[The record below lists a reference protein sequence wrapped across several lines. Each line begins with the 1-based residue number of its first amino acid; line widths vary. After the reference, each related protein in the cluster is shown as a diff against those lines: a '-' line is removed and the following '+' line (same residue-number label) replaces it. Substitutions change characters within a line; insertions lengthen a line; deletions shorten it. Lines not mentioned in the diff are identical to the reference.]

1 MSNNP
6 HFMNMT
12 ADTLG
17 KSLLQGL
24 IQEIRI
30 MPDCWQKLPEAK
42 QQDIIDR
49 LERQVRNAATIAVH
63 TIAGGDR
70 DTVYGKLESMTAKD
84 KMKAVFVVN
93 PSSPHKEDLLFAVN
107 KDCLLIIGGA
117 NEFTEG
123 MDQVKPDPDQ
133 NPLDLNGG
141 DHDMEDAGAWG
152 GMQPADDSD
161 VVDAEFQELP
171 QLTVERFA
179 GHTLGEI
186 AIGVATK
193 KDVFDAAWLQSRFA
207 LTTEEAERVV
217 LQLLDQGVIVLEQE
231 NEESREL
238 NTYRVVK
245 KPGISPS
252 TWSEPCASRNSKSP
266 TSKGCVMRPLMF
278 LRRCS
283 WWPATTAPA
292 RVRCSTPSATPSPVS
307 PAALRRSSISAN

>member
-1 MSNNP
+1 MSQNNAAFL
-6 HFMNMT
+6 HMT

-30 MPDCWQKLPEAK
+30 LPDVWQKLSEAK
-42 QQDIIDR
+42 QTDVIER
-49 LERQVRNAATIAVH
+49 LEQQVRNAATIAVH
-63 TIAGGDR
+63 TIAGAER
-70 DTVYGKLESMTAKD
+70 ETVYGKLESIAAKD
-84 KMKAVFVVN
+84 KMKAVIVVN
-93 PSSPHKEDLLFAVN
+93 HSSPNKHDLLDAVN
-107 KDCLLIIGGA
+107 EDCLLIIGGA
-117 NEFTEG
+117 AEFLDG
-123 MDQVKPDPDQ
+123 MKNVKADPDQ

-141 DHDMEDAGAWG
+141 DHEMEVDGAWG
-152 GMQPADDSD
+152 GEQQPDDD

-193 KDVFDAAWLQSRFA
+193 RDVFDAAWLQSRFA

-238 NTYRVVK
+238 NTYRVIK
-245 KPGISPS
+245 KPGDI
-252 TWSEPCASRNSKSP
+252 
-266 TSKGCVMRPLMF
+266 
-278 LRRCS
+278 
-283 WWPATTAPA
+283 
-292 RVRCSTPSATPSPVS
+292 
-307 PAALRRSSISAN
+307 ALDLE

>member
-1 MSNNP
+1 MSQNNAAFL
-6 HFMNMT
+6 HMT

-30 MPDCWQKLPEAK
+30 LPDVWQKLSEAK
-42 QQDIIDR
+42 QTDVIER
-49 LERQVRNAATIAVH
+49 LEQQVRNAATIAVH
-63 TIAGGDR
+63 TIAGAER
-70 DTVYGKLESMTAKD
+70 ETVYGKLESIAAKD
-84 KMKAVFVVN
+84 KMKAVIVVN
-93 PSSPHKEDLLFAVN
+93 HSSPNKHDLLDAVN
-107 KDCLLIIGGA
+107 EDCLLIIGGA
-117 NEFTEG
+117 AEFLDG
-123 MDQVKPDPDQ
+123 MKDVKADPDQ

-141 DHDMEDAGAWG
+141 DGDMEEDGARG
-152 GMQPADDSD
+152 GEQQPDDD

-207 LTTEEAERVV
+207 LTTEEAERVI

-245 KPGISPS
+245 KPGDI
-252 TWSEPCASRNSKSP
+252 
-266 TSKGCVMRPLMF
+266 
-278 LRRCS
+278 
-283 WWPATTAPA
+283 
-292 RVRCSTPSATPSPVS
+292 
-307 PAALRRSSISAN
+307 ALDLE

>member
-1 MSNNP
+1 MSQNNAAFL
-6 HFMNMT
+6 HMT

-30 MPDCWQKLPEAK
+30 LPDVWQKLSEAK
-42 QQDIIDR
+42 QTDVIER
-49 LERQVRNAATIAVH
+49 LEQQVRNAATIAVH
-63 TIAGGDR
+63 TIAGAER
-70 DTVYGKLESMTAKD
+70 ETVYGKLESIAAKD
-84 KMKAVFVVN
+84 KMKAVIVVN
-93 PSSPHKEDLLFAVN
+93 HSSPNKHDLLDAVN
-107 KDCLLIIGGA
+107 EDCLLIIGGA
-117 NEFTEG
+117 AEFLDG
-123 MDQVKPDPDQ
+123 MKDVKADPDQ

-141 DHDMEDAGAWG
+141 DHEMEVDGAWG
-152 GMQPADDSD
+152 GEQQPDDD

-207 LTTEEAERVV
+207 LTTEEAERVI
-217 LQLLDQGVIVLEQE
+217 LQLLDQGIIVLEQE

-245 KPGISPS
+245 KPGISPLDL
-252 TWSEPCASRNSKSP
+252 E
-266 TSKGCVMRPLMF
+266 
-278 LRRCS
+278 
-283 WWPATTAPA
+283 
-292 RVRCSTPSATPSPVS
+292 
-307 PAALRRSSISAN
+307 

>member
-1 MSNNP
+1 MSQNNAAFL
-6 HFMNMT
+6 HMT

-30 MPDCWQKLPEAK
+30 LPDVWQKLSEAK
-42 QQDIIDR
+42 QTDVIER
-49 LERQVRNAATIAVH
+49 LEQQMRNAATIAVH
-63 TIAGGDR
+63 TIAGSDR
-70 DTVYGKLESMTAKD
+70 DTVYGKLESFTAKD
-84 KMKAVFVVN
+84 KVKAVFTVS
-93 PSSPHKEDLLFAVN
+93 PSSPNQEQLFGAAHQ
-107 KDCLLIIGGA
+107 DCLLIIGGA
-117 NEFTEG
+117 AEFLDG
-123 MDQVKPDPDQ
+123 MKDVKADPDQ

-141 DHDMEDAGAWG
+141 DHDMEDPGAWG

-238 NTYRVVK
+238 NTYRVIK
-245 KPGISPS
+245 KPGDI
-252 TWSEPCASRNSKSP
+252 
-266 TSKGCVMRPLMF
+266 
-278 LRRCS
+278 
-283 WWPATTAPA
+283 
-292 RVRCSTPSATPSPVS
+292 
-307 PAALRRSSISAN
+307 ALDLE

>member
-1 MSNNP
+1 MSQNNAAFL
-6 HFMNMT
+6 HMT

-117 NEFTEG
+117 AEFLDG
-123 MDQVKPDPDQ
+123 MKDVKADPDQ

-141 DHDMEDAGAWG
+141 DHDMEDPGAWG

-238 NTYRVVK
+238 NTYRVIK
-245 KPGISPS
+245 KPGDI
-252 TWSEPCASRNSKSP
+252 
-266 TSKGCVMRPLMF
+266 
-278 LRRCS
+278 
-283 WWPATTAPA
+283 
-292 RVRCSTPSATPSPVS
+292 
-307 PAALRRSSISAN
+307 ALDLE

>member
-1 MSNNP
+1 MSNNS

-30 MPDCWQKLPEAK
+30 LPDVWQKLSEAK
-42 QQDIIDR
+42 QTDVIER
-49 LERQVRNAATIAVH
+49 LEQQVRNAATIAVH
-63 TIAGGDR
+63 TIAGAER
-70 DTVYGKLESMTAKD
+70 ETVYGKLESIAAKD
-84 KMKAVFVVN
+84 KMKAVIVVN
-93 PSSPHKEDLLFAVN
+93 HSSPNKHDLLDAVN
-107 KDCLLIIGGA
+107 EDCLLIIGGA
-117 NEFTEG
+117 AEFLDG
-123 MDQVKPDPDQ
+123 MKDVKADPDQ

-141 DHDMEDAGAWG
+141 DHEMEVDGAWG
-152 GMQPADDSD
+152 GEQQPDDD

-245 KPGISPS
+245 KPGDI
-252 TWSEPCASRNSKSP
+252 
-266 TSKGCVMRPLMF
+266 
-278 LRRCS
+278 
-283 WWPATTAPA
+283 
-292 RVRCSTPSATPSPVS
+292 
-307 PAALRRSSISAN
+307 ALDLE

>member
-1 MSNNP
+1 MSQNNAAFL
-6 HFMNMT
+6 HMT

-30 MPDCWQKLPEAK
+30 LPDVWQKLSEAK
-42 QQDIIDR
+42 QTDVIER
-49 LERQVRNAATIAVH
+49 LEQQVRNAATIAVH
-63 TIAGGDR
+63 TIAGAER
-70 DTVYGKLESMTAKD
+70 ETVYGKLESIAAKD
-84 KMKAVFVVN
+84 KMKAVIVVN
-93 PSSPHKEDLLFAVN
+93 HSSPNKHDLLDAVN
-107 KDCLLIIGGA
+107 EDCLLIIGGA
-117 NEFTEG
+117 AEFLDG
-123 MDQVKPDPDQ
+123 MKDVKADPDQ

-141 DHDMEDAGAWG
+141 DGDMEEDGAWG
-152 GMQPADDSD
+152 VEQQPDDD

-245 KPGISPS
+245 KPGD
-252 TWSEPCASRNSKSP
+252 
-266 TSKGCVMRPLMF
+266 V
-278 LRRCS
+278 
-283 WWPATTAPA
+283 
-292 RVRCSTPSATPSPVS
+292 
-307 PAALRRSSISAN
+307 ALDLE

>member
-1 MSNNP
+1 MSNNS

-30 MPDCWQKLPEAK
+30 LPDVWQKLSEAK
-42 QQDIIDR
+42 QTDVIER
-49 LERQVRNAATIAVH
+49 LEQQVRNAATIAVH
-63 TIAGGDR
+63 TIAGAER
-70 DTVYGKLESMTAKD
+70 ETVYGKLESIAAKD
-84 KMKAVFVVN
+84 KMKAVIVVN
-93 PSSPHKEDLLFAVN
+93 HSSPNKHDLLDAVN
-107 KDCLLIIGGA
+107 EDCLLIIGGA
-117 NEFTEG
+117 AEFLDG
-123 MDQVKPDPDQ
+123 MKDVKADPDQ

-141 DHDMEDAGAWG
+141 DHEMEVDGAWG
-152 GMQPADDSD
+152 GEQQPDDD

-238 NTYRVVK
+238 NTYRVIK
-245 KPGISPS
+245 KPGDI
-252 TWSEPCASRNSKSP
+252 
-266 TSKGCVMRPLMF
+266 
-278 LRRCS
+278 
-283 WWPATTAPA
+283 
-292 RVRCSTPSATPSPVS
+292 
-307 PAALRRSSISAN
+307 ALDLE

>member
-1 MSNNP
+1 MSQNNAAFL
-6 HFMNMT
+6 HMT

-30 MPDCWQKLPEAK
+30 LPDVWQKLSEAK
-42 QQDIIDR
+42 QTDVIER
-49 LERQVRNAATIAVH
+49 LEQQVRNAATIAVH
-63 TIAGGDR
+63 TIAGAER
-70 DTVYGKLESMTAKD
+70 ETVYGKLESIAAKD
-84 KMKAVFVVN
+84 KMKAVIVVN
-93 PSSPHKEDLLFAVN
+93 HSSPNKHDLLDAVN
-107 KDCLLIIGGA
+107 EDCLLIIGGA
-117 NEFTEG
+117 AEFLDG
-123 MDQVKPDPDQ
+123 MKDVKADPDQ

-141 DHDMEDAGAWG
+141 DHEMEVDGAWG
-152 GMQPADDSD
+152 GEQQPDDD

-207 LTTEEAERVV
+207 LTTGEAERVV

-245 KPGISPS
+245 KPGDI
-252 TWSEPCASRNSKSP
+252 
-266 TSKGCVMRPLMF
+266 
-278 LRRCS
+278 
-283 WWPATTAPA
+283 
-292 RVRCSTPSATPSPVS
+292 
-307 PAALRRSSISAN
+307 ALDLE

>member
-1 MSNNP
+1 MSQNNAAFL
-6 HFMNMT
+6 HMT

-30 MPDCWQKLPEAK
+30 LPDVWQKLSEAK
-42 QQDIIDR
+42 QTDVIER
-49 LERQVRNAATIAVH
+49 LEQQVRNAATIAVH
-63 TIAGGDR
+63 TIAGAER
-70 DTVYGKLESMTAKD
+70 ETVYGKLESIAAKD
-84 KMKAVFVVN
+84 KMKAVIVVN
-93 PSSPHKEDLLFAVN
+93 HSSPNKHDLLDAVN
-107 KDCLLIIGGA
+107 EDCLLIIGG
-117 NEFTEG
+117 
-123 MDQVKPDPDQ
+123 MKDVKADPDQ

-141 DHDMEDAGAWG
+141 DHDMEDPGAWG

-207 LTTEEAERVV
+207 LTTEEAERVI

-245 KPGISPS
+245 KPGDI
-252 TWSEPCASRNSKSP
+252 
-266 TSKGCVMRPLMF
+266 
-278 LRRCS
+278 
-283 WWPATTAPA
+283 
-292 RVRCSTPSATPSPVS
+292 
-307 PAALRRSSISAN
+307 ALDLE

>member
-1 MSNNP
+1 MSQNNAAFL
-6 HFMNMT
+6 HMT

-30 MPDCWQKLPEAK
+30 LPDVWQKLSEAK
-42 QQDIIDR
+42 QADVIER
-49 LERQVRNAATIAVH
+49 LEQQVRNAATIAVH
-63 TIAGGDR
+63 TIAGAER
-70 DTVYGKLESMTAKD
+70 ETVYGKLESIAAKD
-84 KMKAVFVVN
+84 KMKAVIVVN
-93 PSSPHKEDLLFAVN
+93 HSSPNKHDLLDAVN
-107 KDCLLIIGGA
+107 EDCLLIIGGA
-117 NEFTEG
+117 AEFLDG
-123 MDQVKPDPDQ
+123 MKDVKADPDQ

-141 DHDMEDAGAWG
+141 DHEMEVDGAWG
-152 GMQPADDSD
+152 GEQQPDDD

-245 KPGISPS
+245 KPGDI
-252 TWSEPCASRNSKSP
+252 
-266 TSKGCVMRPLMF
+266 
-278 LRRCS
+278 
-283 WWPATTAPA
+283 
-292 RVRCSTPSATPSPVS
+292 
-307 PAALRRSSISAN
+307 ALDLE

>member
-70 DTVYGKLESMTAKD
+70 DTVYGKLESFTAKD
-84 KMKAVFVVN
+84 KVKAVFTVS
-93 PSSPHKEDLLFAVN
+93 PSSPNQEQLFGAVHQ
-107 KDCLLIIGGA
+107 DCLLVIGGA
-117 NEFTEG
+117 AEFLDG
-123 MDQVKPDPDQ
+123 MKDVKADPDQ

-141 DHDMEDAGAWG
+141 DGDMEEDGAWG
-152 GMQPADDSD
+152 ADTDPLYQAAVEFVRETRRASISAIQRKLKIGYNRAARIIERMEKEGVVTAADSNGGREVLD
-161 VVDAEFQELP
+161 AAVVEAEFEEIKAIG
-171 QLTVERFA
+171 VERFA

-245 KPGISPS
+245 KPGDI
-252 TWSEPCASRNSKSP
+252 
-266 TSKGCVMRPLMF
+266 
-278 LRRCS
+278 
-283 WWPATTAPA
+283 
-292 RVRCSTPSATPSPVS
+292 
-307 PAALRRSSISAN
+307 ALDLE

>member
-1 MSNNP
+1 MSQNNAAFL
-6 HFMNMT
+6 HMT
-12 ADTLG
+12 AETLG

-30 MPDCWQKLPEAK
+30 LPDVWQKLSEAK
-42 QQDIIDR
+42 QTDVIER
-49 LERQVRNAATIAVH
+49 LEQQVRNAATIAVH
-63 TIAGGDR
+63 TIAGAER
-70 DTVYGKLESMTAKD
+70 ETVYGKLESIAAKD
-84 KMKAVFVVN
+84 KMKAVIVVN
-93 PSSPHKEDLLFAVN
+93 HSSPNKHDLLDAVN
-107 KDCLLIIGGA
+107 EDCLLIIGGA
-117 NEFTEG
+117 AEFLDG
-123 MDQVKPDPDQ
+123 MKDVKADPDQ

-141 DHDMEDAGAWG
+141 DGDMEEDGAWG
-152 GMQPADDSD
+152 VEQQPDDD

-245 KPGISPS
+245 KPGDI
-252 TWSEPCASRNSKSP
+252 
-266 TSKGCVMRPLMF
+266 
-278 LRRCS
+278 
-283 WWPATTAPA
+283 
-292 RVRCSTPSATPSPVS
+292 
-307 PAALRRSSISAN
+307 ALDLE

>member
-1 MSNNP
+1 MSQNNAAFL
-6 HFMNMT
+6 HMT

-30 MPDCWQKLPEAK
+30 LPDVWQKLSEAK
-42 QQDIIDR
+42 QTDVIER
-49 LERQVRNAATIAVH
+49 LEQQVRNAATIAVH
-63 TIAGGDR
+63 TIAGSDR
-70 DTVYGKLESMTAKD
+70 DTVYGKLESFTAKD
-84 KMKAVFVVN
+84 KVKAVFTVS
-93 PSSPHKEDLLFAVN
+93 PSSPNQDQLFGAVHQ
-107 KDCLLIIGGA
+107 DCLLIIGGA
-117 NEFTEG
+117 AEFLDG
-123 MDQVKPDPDQ
+123 MKDVKADPDQ

-141 DHDMEDAGAWG
+141 DHDMEDPGAWG

-238 NTYRVVK
+238 NTYRVIK
-245 KPGISPS
+245 KPGDI
-252 TWSEPCASRNSKSP
+252 
-266 TSKGCVMRPLMF
+266 
-278 LRRCS
+278 
-283 WWPATTAPA
+283 
-292 RVRCSTPSATPSPVS
+292 
-307 PAALRRSSISAN
+307 ALDLE

>member
-123 MDQVKPDPDQ
+123 T
-133 NPLDLNGG
+133 
-141 DHDMEDAGAWG
+141 A
-152 GMQPADDSD
+152 
-161 VVDAEFQELP
+161 
-171 QLTVERFA
+171 
-179 GHTLGEI
+179 
-186 AIGVATK
+186 ATH
-193 KDVFDAAWLQSRFA
+193 
-207 LTTEEAERVV
+207 
-217 LQLLDQGVIVLEQE
+217 
-231 NEESREL
+231 
-238 NTYRVVK
+238 
-245 KPGISPS
+245 
-252 TWSEPCASRNSKSP
+252 
-266 TSKGCVMRPLMF
+266 
-278 LRRCS
+278 RR
-283 WWPATTAPA
+283 
-292 RVRCSTPSATPSPVS
+292 
-307 PAALRRSSISAN
+307 ALRRPHPGRDRHRRRHQEGRVRRGLAAIALRSHHRGSRARRSPTAGPGRHRARAGERGIPRVEHLPRRQEAGGYRPRPGVSHAHHETRNHQLPRAASCGP

>member
-1 MSNNP
+1 MSQNNAAFL
-6 HFMNMT
+6 HMT

-30 MPDCWQKLPEAK
+30 LPDVWQKLSEAK
-42 QQDIIDR
+42 QTDVIER
-49 LERQVRNAATIAVH
+49 LEQQVRNAATIAVH
-63 TIAGGDR
+63 TIAGAER
-70 DTVYGKLESMTAKD
+70 ETVYGKLESIAAKD
-84 KMKAVFVVN
+84 KMKAVIVVN
-93 PSSPHKEDLLFAVN
+93 HSSPNKHDLLDAVN
-107 KDCLLIIGGA
+107 EDCLLIIGGA
-117 NEFTEG
+117 AEFLDG
-123 MDQVKPDPDQ
+123 MKDVKADPDQ

-141 DHDMEDAGAWG
+141 DGDMEEDGAWG
-152 GMQPADDSD
+152 VEQQPDDD

-245 KPGISPS
+245 KPGDI
-252 TWSEPCASRNSKSP
+252 
-266 TSKGCVMRPLMF
+266 
-278 LRRCS
+278 
-283 WWPATTAPA
+283 
-292 RVRCSTPSATPSPVS
+292 
-307 PAALRRSSISAN
+307 ALDLE

>member
-1 MSNNP
+1 MSQNNAAFL
-6 HFMNMT
+6 HMT
-12 ADTLG
+12 AETLG

-30 MPDCWQKLPEAK
+30 LPDVWQKLSEAK
-42 QQDIIDR
+42 QTDVIDR
-49 LERQVRNAATIAVH
+49 LERQVRNAATIAIH

-70 DTVYGKLESMTAKD
+70 DTVYGKLESFTAKD
-84 KMKAVFVVN
+84 KVKAVFTVS
-93 PSSPHKEDLLFAVN
+93 PSSPNQEQLFGAVHQ
-107 KDCLLIIGGA
+107 DCLLVIGGA
-117 NEFTEG
+117 AEFLDG
-123 MDQVKPDPDQ
+123 MKDVKADPDQ

-245 KPGISPS
+245 KPGDI
-252 TWSEPCASRNSKSP
+252 
-266 TSKGCVMRPLMF
+266 
-278 LRRCS
+278 
-283 WWPATTAPA
+283 
-292 RVRCSTPSATPSPVS
+292 
-307 PAALRRSSISAN
+307 ALDLE

>member
-1 MSNNP
+1 MSQNNAAFL
-6 HFMNMT
+6 HMT

-30 MPDCWQKLPEAK
+30 LPDVWQKLSEAK
-42 QQDIIDR
+42 QTDVIER
-49 LERQVRNAATIAVH
+49 LEQQVRNAATIAVH
-63 TIAGGDR
+63 TIAGSDR
-70 DTVYGKLESMTAKD
+70 DTVYGKLESFTAKD
-84 KMKAVFVVN
+84 KVKAVFTVS
-93 PSSPHKEDLLFAVN
+93 PSSPNQEQLFGAVHQ
-107 KDCLLIIGGA
+107 DCLLIIGGA
-117 NEFTEG
+117 AEFLDG
-123 MDQVKPDPDQ
+123 MKDVKADPDQ

-141 DHDMEDAGAWG
+141 DHDMEDPGAWG

-238 NTYRVVK
+238 NTYRVIK
-245 KPGISPS
+245 KPGDI
-252 TWSEPCASRNSKSP
+252 
-266 TSKGCVMRPLMF
+266 
-278 LRRCS
+278 
-283 WWPATTAPA
+283 
-292 RVRCSTPSATPSPVS
+292 
-307 PAALRRSSISAN
+307 ALDLE

>member
-161 VVDAEFQELP
+161 VVDAEFQ
-171 QLTVERFA
+171 
-179 GHTLGEI
+179 
-186 AIGVATK
+186 
-193 KDVFDAAWLQSRFA
+193 
-207 LTTEEAERVV
+207 
-217 LQLLDQGVIVLEQE
+217 
-231 NEESREL
+231 
-238 NTYRVVK
+238 
-245 KPGISPS
+245 
-252 TWSEPCASRNSKSP
+252 
-266 TSKGCVMRPLMF
+266 
-278 LRRCS
+278 
-283 WWPATTAPA
+283 
-292 RVRCSTPSATPSPVS
+292 
-307 PAALRRSSISAN
+307 

>member
-1 MSNNP
+1 MSQNNAAFL
-6 HFMNMT
+6 HMT

-30 MPDCWQKLPEAK
+30 LPDVWQKLSEAK
-42 QQDIIDR
+42 QTDVIER
-49 LERQVRNAATIAVH
+49 LEQQVRNAATIAVH
-63 TIAGGDR
+63 TIAGAER
-70 DTVYGKLESMTAKD
+70 ETVYGKLESIAAKD
-84 KMKAVFVVN
+84 KMKAVIVVN
-93 PSSPHKEDLLFAVN
+93 HSSPNKHDLLDAVN
-107 KDCLLIIGGA
+107 EDCLLIIGGA
-117 NEFTEG
+117 AEFLDG
-123 MDQVKPDPDQ
+123 MKDVKADPDQ

-141 DHDMEDAGAWG
+141 DHEMEVDGAWG
-152 GMQPADDSD
+152 GEQQPDDD

-207 LTTEEAERVV
+207 LTTEEAERVI

-245 KPGISPS
+245 KPGDI
-252 TWSEPCASRNSKSP
+252 
-266 TSKGCVMRPLMF
+266 
-278 LRRCS
+278 
-283 WWPATTAPA
+283 
-292 RVRCSTPSATPSPVS
+292 
-307 PAALRRSSISAN
+307 ALDLE

>member
-161 VVDAEFQELP
+161 VGDAEFQELP

-179 GHTLGEI
+179 GHTL
-186 AIGVATK
+186 A
-193 KDVFDAAWLQSRFA
+193 R
-207 LTTEEAERVV
+207 
-217 LQLLDQGVIVLEQE
+217 
-231 NEESREL
+231 
-238 NTYRVVK
+238 
-245 KPGISPS
+245 SPS
-252 TWSEPCASRNSKSP
+252 ASP
-266 TSKGCVMRPLMF
+266 P
-278 LRRCS
+278 RR
-283 WWPATTAPA
+283 T
-292 RVRCSTPSATPSPVS
+292 CSTRPGCNRASLSPPRKPSASFSNCWTRESSCSSRKTRS
-307 PAALRRSSISAN
+307 PAS

>member
-1 MSNNP
+1 MSQNNAAFL
-6 HFMNMT
+6 HMT

-30 MPDCWQKLPEAK
+30 LPDVWQKLSEAK
-42 QQDIIDR
+42 QTDVIER
-49 LERQVRNAATIAVH
+49 LEQQVRNAATIAVH
-63 TIAGGDR
+63 TIAGAER
-70 DTVYGKLESMTAKD
+70 ETVYGKLESIAAKD
-84 KMKAVFVVN
+84 KMKAVIVVN
-93 PSSPHKEDLLFAVN
+93 HSSPNKHDLLDAVN
-107 KDCLLIIGGA
+107 EDCLLIIGGA
-117 NEFTEG
+117 AEFLDG
-123 MDQVKPDPDQ
+123 MKDVKADPDQ

-141 DHDMEDAGAWG
+141 DHEMEVDGAWG
-152 GMQPADDSD
+152 GEQQPDDD

-238 NTYRVVK
+238 NTYRVIK
-245 KPGISPS
+245 KPGDI
-252 TWSEPCASRNSKSP
+252 
-266 TSKGCVMRPLMF
+266 
-278 LRRCS
+278 
-283 WWPATTAPA
+283 
-292 RVRCSTPSATPSPVS
+292 
-307 PAALRRSSISAN
+307 ALDLE

>member
-1 MSNNP
+1 MSQNNAAFL
-6 HFMNMT
+6 HMT

-30 MPDCWQKLPEAK
+30 LPDVWQKLSEAK
-42 QQDIIDR
+42 QTDVIER
-49 LERQVRNAATIAVH
+49 LEQQVRNAATIAVH
-63 TIAGGDR
+63 TIAGAER
-70 DTVYGKLESMTAKD
+70 ETVYGKLESIAAKD
-84 KMKAVFVVN
+84 KMKAVIVVN
-93 PSSPHKEDLLFAVN
+93 HSSPNKHDLLDAVN
-107 KDCLLIIGGA
+107 EDCLLIIGGA
-117 NEFTEG
+117 AEFLDG
-123 MDQVKPDPDQ
+123 MKDVKADPDQ

-141 DHDMEDAGAWG
+141 DHEMEVDGAWG
-152 GMQPADDSD
+152 GEQQPDDD

-193 KDVFDAAWLQSRFA
+193 RDVFDAAWLQSRFA

-238 NTYRVVK
+238 NTYRVIK
-245 KPGISPS
+245 KPGDI
-252 TWSEPCASRNSKSP
+252 
-266 TSKGCVMRPLMF
+266 
-278 LRRCS
+278 
-283 WWPATTAPA
+283 
-292 RVRCSTPSATPSPVS
+292 
-307 PAALRRSSISAN
+307 ALDLE

>member
-1 MSNNP
+1 MSQNNAAFL
-6 HFMNMT
+6 HMT

-30 MPDCWQKLPEAK
+30 LPDVWQKLSEAK
-42 QQDIIDR
+42 QTDVIER
-49 LERQVRNAATIAVH
+49 LEQQVRNAATIAVH
-63 TIAGGDR
+63 TIAGAER
-70 DTVYGKLESMTAKD
+70 ETVYGKLESIAAKD
-84 KMKAVFVVN
+84 KMKAVIVVN
-93 PSSPHKEDLLFAVN
+93 HSSPNKHDLLDAVN
-107 KDCLLIIGGA
+107 EDCLLIIGGA
-117 NEFTEG
+117 AEFLDG
-123 MDQVKPDPDQ
+123 MKDVKADPDQ

-141 DHDMEDAGAWG
+141 DGDMEEDGAWG
-152 GMQPADDSD
+152 GEQQPDDD

-207 LTTEEAERVV
+207 LTTEEAERVI

-245 KPGISPS
+245 KPGDI
-252 TWSEPCASRNSKSP
+252 
-266 TSKGCVMRPLMF
+266 
-278 LRRCS
+278 
-283 WWPATTAPA
+283 
-292 RVRCSTPSATPSPVS
+292 
-307 PAALRRSSISAN
+307 ALDLE

>member
-1 MSNNP
+1 MSNNS

-63 TIAGGDR
+63 TIAGSDR
-70 DTVYGKLESMTAKD
+70 DTVYGKLESFTAKD
-84 KMKAVFVVN
+84 KVKAVFTVS
-93 PSSPHKEDLLFAVN
+93 PSSPNQEQLFGAVHQ
-107 KDCLLIIGGA
+107 DCLLIIGGA
-117 NEFTEG
+117 AEFLDG
-123 MDQVKPDPDQ
+123 MKDVKADPDQ
-133 NPLDLNGG
+133 NPLDLNDG
-141 DHDMEDAGAWG
+141 DGDMEEDGAWG
-152 GMQPADDSD
+152 ADTDPLYQAAVEFVRETRRASISAIQRKLKIGYNRAARIIERMEKEGVVTAADSNGGREVLD
-161 VVDAEFQELP
+161 AAVVEAEFEEIKAIG
-171 QLTVERFA
+171 VERFA

-245 KPGISPS
+245 KPGDI
-252 TWSEPCASRNSKSP
+252 
-266 TSKGCVMRPLMF
+266 
-278 LRRCS
+278 
-283 WWPATTAPA
+283 
-292 RVRCSTPSATPSPVS
+292 
-307 PAALRRSSISAN
+307 ALDLE

>member
-1 MSNNP
+1 MSQNNAAFL
-6 HFMNMT
+6 HMT

-30 MPDCWQKLPEAK
+30 LPDVWQKLSEAK
-42 QQDIIDR
+42 QTDVIER
-49 LERQVRNAATIAVH
+49 LEQQVRNAATIAVH
-63 TIAGGDR
+63 TIAGAER
-70 DTVYGKLESMTAKD
+70 ETVYGKLESIAAKD
-84 KMKAVFVVN
+84 KMKAVIVVN
-93 PSSPHKEDLLFAVN
+93 HSSPNKHDLLDAVN
-107 KDCLLIIGGA
+107 EDCLLIIGGA
-117 NEFTEG
+117 AEFLDG
-123 MDQVKPDPDQ
+123 MKDVKADPDQ

-141 DHDMEDAGAWG
+141 DGDMEDPGAWG

-171 QLTVERFA
+171 QLTVARVA

-207 LTTEEAERVV
+207 LPTEEAERVV

-245 KPGISPS
+245 KPGDI
-252 TWSEPCASRNSKSP
+252 
-266 TSKGCVMRPLMF
+266 
-278 LRRCS
+278 
-283 WWPATTAPA
+283 
-292 RVRCSTPSATPSPVS
+292 
-307 PAALRRSSISAN
+307 ALDLE

>member
-152 GMQPADDSD
+152 ANAKP
-161 VVDAEFQELP
+161 
-171 QLTVERFA
+171 
-179 GHTLGEI
+179 
-186 AIGVATK
+186 
-193 KDVFDAAWLQSRFA
+193 
-207 LTTEEAERVV
+207 ERVEAV
-217 LQLLDQGVIVLEQE
+217 TSILTAAGGRLWCLGTTKDGHPRHPLYLPGNQALQPWAP
-231 NEESREL
+231 
-238 NTYRVVK
+238 RV
-245 KPGISPS
+245 
-252 TWSEPCASRNSKSP
+252 
-266 TSKGCVMRPLMF
+266 
-278 LRRCS
+278 
-283 WWPATTAPA
+283 
-292 RVRCSTPSATPSPVS
+292 TP
-307 PAALRRSSISAN
+307 

>member
-1 MSNNP
+1 MSQNNAAFL
-6 HFMNMT
+6 HMT

-30 MPDCWQKLPEAK
+30 LPDVWQKLSEAK
-42 QQDIIDR
+42 QTDVIER
-49 LERQVRNAATIAVH
+49 LEQQVRNAATIAVH
-63 TIAGGDR
+63 TIAGAER
-70 DTVYGKLESMTAKD
+70 ETVYGKLESIAAKD
-84 KMKAVFVVN
+84 KMKAVIVVN
-93 PSSPHKEDLLFAVN
+93 HSSPNKHDLLDAVN
-107 KDCLLIIGGA
+107 EDCLLIIGGA
-117 NEFTEG
+117 AKFLDG
-123 MDQVKPDPDQ
+123 MKDVKADPDQ

-141 DHDMEDAGAWG
+141 DGDMEVDGAWG
-152 GMQPADDSD
+152 GEQQPDDD

-245 KPGISPS
+245 KPGDI
-252 TWSEPCASRNSKSP
+252 
-266 TSKGCVMRPLMF
+266 
-278 LRRCS
+278 
-283 WWPATTAPA
+283 
-292 RVRCSTPSATPSPVS
+292 
-307 PAALRRSSISAN
+307 ALDLE

>member
-93 PSSPHKEDLLFAVN
+93 PSSPHKEDLLFAGEQGLPAHHRRRQRVHR
-107 KDCLLIIGGA
+107 GHGPGQA
-117 NEFTEG
+117 RPG
-123 MDQVKPDPDQ
+123 PDAPG
-133 NPLDLNGG
+133 P
-141 DHDMEDAGAWG
+141 
-152 GMQPADDSD
+152 
-161 VVDAEFQELP
+161 
-171 QLTVERFA
+171 ER
-179 GHTLGEI
+179 
-186 AIGVATK
+186 
-193 KDVFDAAWLQSRFA
+193 R
-207 LTTEEAERVV
+207 
-217 LQLLDQGVIVLEQE
+217 
-231 NEESREL
+231 
-238 NTYRVVK
+238 
-245 KPGISPS
+245 
-252 TWSEPCASRNSKSP
+252 
-266 TSKGCVMRPLMF
+266 RP
-278 LRRCS
+278 
-283 WWPATTAPA
+283 
-292 RVRCSTPSATPSPVS
+292 
-307 PAALRRSSISAN
+307 